1 MDNETK
7 QIFEQLIEAINN
19 NSVDS
24 SQLVEAVNSP
34 DWWSVIATILA
45 AAVAAW
51 ITYKLG
57 KRQNELQQQQLKLQE
72 QQNDI
77 QKYQTKLQEEQ
88 IQQQEYEL
96 YRRMYTRV
104 FELDFFNK
112 TILLRLV
119 AILTSNEEKELRL
132 RLVDDIWNEYEQH
145 SKEFGECTIDMELK
159 QCGEGLDAK
168 CYYDALQASRRILL
182 MFKYFINDELL
193 IFNPSLAYNPQ
204 IEDHNTPPEVF
215 IDMILR
221 IYKGRNPHILKN
233 ELLAYASIVDKTKQ
247 TQLLKVIK
255 DRITPTEIK

>member
-1 MDNETK
+1 MDYETK
-7 QIFEQLIEAINN
+7 IYL
-19 NSVDS
+19 DK
-24 SQLVEAVNSP
+24 LVEAVEKLDSP

-45 AAVAAW
+45 AIAAAV
-51 ITYKLG
+51 ITYVLG

-72 QQNDI
+72 QQNEI
-77 QKYQTKLQEEQ
+77 QRYQTKLQEEQ

-112 TILLRLV
+112 TILNRIV

-204 IEDHNTPPEVF
+204 IENHNTPPEVF

-255 DRITPTEIK
+255 DRITPNDKI

>member
-1 MDNETK
+1 MEKFCNFIT
-7 QIFEQLIEAINN
+7 N
-19 NSVDS
+19 
-24 SQLVEAVNSP
+24 P
-34 DWWSVIATILA
+34 DWWSVIATVLAAIA
-45 AAVAAW
+45 AAV
-51 ITYKLG
+51 ITYVLG

-96 YRRMYTRV
+96 YRRMYTQV
-104 FELDFFNK
+104 FEMDFFNK
-112 TILLRLV
+112 TILLRIV
-119 AILTSNEEKELRL
+119 AILVSNEDNKLRL
-132 RLVDDIWNEYEQH
+132 KLIDDIWNEYEQH

-215 IDMILR
+215 IDMILSIFR
-221 IYKGRNPHILKN
+221 GSNPQLLRNQ
-233 ELLAYASIVDKTKQ
+233 LLAYANIVEKSKQ
-247 TQLLKVIK
+247 AQLLKVIK
-255 DRITPTEIK
+255 DRITPNDKI